1 MLCFCDK
8 KGGWKGAVIYLLYNG
23 IVWGL
28 FGDCLGIARGLFGK
42 NKKCLKFYLKGLRKA
57 EKYVILIV
65 YGN

>member
-23 IVWGL
+23 IVWEL
-28 FGDCLGIARGLFGK
+28 FGNCLEIARQ
-42 NKKCLKFYLKGLRKA
+42 NEKCLKFYLKGLRKA